1 VAAARVLCAPLTWGA
16 GQSLLLGIQRHLLE
30 RMLLTYERL
39 KQMLIFLSPNDSTS
53 QELFDRP
60 KGSLSAA

>member
-1 VAAARVLCAPLTWGA
+1 MAAARALCAPLTWGA
-16 GQSLLLGIQRHLLE
+16 GPSLLLGIQRHLLE

-39 KQMLIFLSPNDSTS
+39 KQMLIFLSPNGSTS

-60 KGSLSAA
+60 KGSLSVA